1 MNDFDDIQKLIFYFL
16 VAVCSTLVAIVE
28 ILNYLKT

>member
-16 VAVCSTLVAIVE
+16 VAVCALAVAIVE
-28 ILNYLKT
+28 ILNYFKT